1 MLYLV
6 LKVLG
11 IAKIVS
17 YVWGTRPLFPECWGK
32 EMSRPCL
39 LYHFKRYCGK
49 PVGQVGQGE
58 PRKALEVGKKV
69 CRQQGPRRPAPL
81 NFPTQQ
87 EEKEN
92 DQTAKALE

>member
-39 LYHFKRYCGK
+39 LYHFKR
-49 PVGQVGQGE
+49 
-58 PRKALEVGKKV
+58 
-69 CRQQGPRRPAPL
+69 
-81 NFPTQQ
+81 
-87 EEKEN
+87 
-92 DQTAKALE
+92 